1 MFDISVFSANLRA
14 ARKRKKLSQRQL
26 AEQLFLS
33 TQAVSKWELGISQP
47 DMTRLYQLSQVLQVS
62 TDSLL
67 GVTPGGTP
75 ALIGIDAG
83 GTKTEFVLIATDGS
97 LLDRLLL
104 RGVNPNTC
112 GIQTACE
119 VFRQGIDALMQKS
132 CRVLGIYIGGAGMAS
147 GGNGVAVEAALRQYY
162 PTLAL
167 RCETDICNILA
178 CAETPD
184 NAIAAICGT
193 GSVVYATINGK
204 LRRFGGGGWRLETA
218 GSGYDLGRQAL
229 LAALEHRD
237 GTGPATALTEP
248 VEQMLGGKV
257 WDSIDKIY
265 AADAAFAASFTPLV
279 LDAWQKNDPV
289 ATDIVHT
296 NAGRLAQLINTAAA
310 SSPEATQVLLGGSLL
325 TKSAPF
331 CAQVTKQL
339 DPLLHADILTKPLV
353 WGACLQCARLLNLP
367 APDEALFTQTYQED

>member
-1 MFDISVFSANLRA
+1 MFDSAVFSANLRA
-14 ARKRKKLSQRQL
+14 ARKRKGLSQRQL

-47 DMTRLYQLSQVLQVS
+47 DMTRLCMLTQILQVS
-62 TDSLL
+62 ADTLL
-67 GVTPGGTP
+67 GVTSAGNS

-83 GTKTEFVLIATDGS
+83 GTKTEFVLIDTSGK
-97 LLDRLLL
+97 LLSRLLL

-112 GIQTACE
+112 GIPAACE
-119 VFRQGIDALMQKS
+119 IFRQGIDALMQNN
-132 CRVLGIYIGGAGMAS
+132 CRILGIYIGGAGMAS
-147 GGNGVAVEAALRQYY
+147 AGNGVAVEANLRQYY
-162 PTLAL
+162 PSLPL

-178 CAETPD
+178 CADSPD

-204 LRRFGGGGWRLETA
+204 LRRFGGGGWRLEA
-218 GSGYDLGRQAL
+218 AASGYDIGRQAL

-237 GTGPATALTEP
+237 GTGPATVLTEP

-265 AADAAFAASFTPLV
+265 AADAAFTASFTPLV

-289 ATDIVHT
+289 ATEIILANT
-296 NAGRLAQLINTAAA
+296 GRLAHLINTAAA
-310 SSPEATQVLLGGSLL
+310 NSPNATQVLLGGSLL
-325 TKSAPF
+325 TKSEPF
-331 CAQVTKQL
+331 CAQVIAQL
-339 DPLLHADILTKPLV
+339 EPRLHAEILTKPLV
-353 WGACLQCARLLNLP
+353 WGACLQCARMLNRP
-367 APDEALFTQTYQED
+367 APNEALFTETYQED

>member
-14 ARKRKKLSQRQL
+14 ARKQKKLSQRQL

-83 GTKTEFVLIATDGS
+83 GTKTEFVLIGTDGS
-97 LLDRLLL
+97 LMGRLLL

-193 GSVVYATINGK
+193 GSVVYATVNGK

-237 GTGPATALTEP
+237 GTGPATALTDP

-265 AADAAFAASFTPLV
+265 AAETAFAASFTPLV

-310 SSPEATQVLLGGSLL
+310 SSPDATQVLLGGSLL

-339 DPLLHADILTKPLV
+339 DPRLHADILTKPPV